1 MSQFLWRQMNVGRVF
16 ALSTLGW
23 LFLSTFPADRCLGQ
37 DQPLGSTA
45 TLEQI
50 QKGWRSEAASP
61 TVPTLAREAD
71 LVTEPAAAPGL
82 RLEHRFWPNESSLR
96 PGSGLLYLHRALVF
110 YHSGGPNIL
119 MKWREYEAELG
130 EAHPDPADLTKR
142 LEPFQ
147 LVFTELER
155 FAESEDQESDLRLRE
170 LRGPEV
176 YGFLLPE
183 FSAYRELARL
193 LRFRALEQLGRHDFA
208 GAITSIRCGYRLAA
222 FVRQGETL
230 IQQLV
235 GIAIE
240 GLMQDAVEEAIRT
253 PGCPNLYYAL
263 ATVPHE
269 RRTLLRSLEFEL
281 SSYERAL
288 PLLKDAEQRSWDAE
302 TWKLEWTRALQSF
315 GEYEE
320 MLGGSGRGQGN
331 IAGGLGLLLATE
343 LASDARAARKR
354 LVQVGMAPDKVA
366 AMCAEQVLA
375 IDTAREL
382 RTTGEALLAA
392 ALEPYPAA
400 KQATEAIMAGTE
412 KELIQ
417 PRSLGSYL
425 KELLLPAVSQT
436 VAADMRV
443 ASMQHRLMTI
453 EAVRHHAA
461 THDGKLP
468 KDLTELKDLLP
479 QVDLHTG
486 KLMGY
491 ELKSGPEGEWAEFS
505 IQAQLPEELRNRRVR
520 LRK

>member
-1 MSQFLWRQMNVGRVF
+1 MSQFLWHQANVRRVF
-16 ALSTLGW
+16 ALSTLVW
-23 LFLSTFPADRCLGQ
+23 LSLSTIPVYRCLGQ

-50 QKGWRSEAASP
+50 QKGWRSEPAAQN
-61 TVPTLAREAD
+61 VPTLPREAD
-71 LVTEPAAAPGL
+71 LVTEPAAAPAL

-96 PGSGLLYLHRALVF
+96 PGAGLIYLNRALVF
-110 YHSGGPNIL
+110 YHSGSPSIL
-119 MKWREYEAELG
+119 MKWREYQVELG
-130 EAHPDPADLTKR
+130 DARPDPADLTER

-155 FAESEDQESDLRLRE
+155 FAESENQESDLRLRD

-183 FSAYRELARL
+183 FVEYRELARL

-281 SSYERAL
+281 SSFERAL
-288 PLLKDAEQRSWDAE
+288 PLLKDPEQRSWDAE
-302 TWKLEWTRALQSF
+302 TWKQEWTRALENF
-315 GEYEE
+315 GEYEG
-320 MLGGSGRGQGN
+320 LSGGSSR
-331 IAGGLGLLLATE
+331 GLGNGSLLLATE
-343 LASDARAARKR
+343 LASDARAARRR
-354 LVQVGMAPDKVA
+354 LLKFGLAPDKVA

-375 IDTAREL
+375 VDTAREM

-400 KQATEAIMAGTE
+400 QQATEVIMTGLND
-412 KELIQ
+412 ELAQ

-425 KELLLPAVSQT
+425 KALLLPAVSQT

-443 ASMQHRLMTI
+443 VSMHHRLLTI

-468 KDLTELKDLLP
+468 KDLTELKELLP

-486 KLMGY
+486 KLLGY
-491 ELKSGPEGEWAEFS
+491 ELKSGPEGEWAEFPVE
-505 IQAQLPEELRNRRVR
+505 AKTLPEELRIRRLQFR
-520 LRK
+520 N